1 MIRRPTRVPSQF
13 PPLSSRP
20 RSPSASPPSK
30 LARFLPKPYRDWRY
44 FSPLPRA
51 RAPFPPKAEISIS
64 REEPAVPRPPRIA
77 RENDE
82 RATRPRG
89 GAPWGEQENEDGGG
103 GGGEGGGHWGLGVLE
118 RRSWQRGL
126 RPVENH
132 RSLRLRLLH
141 QPPRPVCVSL
151 VQVRVS
157 PAVGF
162 LASRFGSSAAGSL
175 TLDLTRFL
183 VFTSSCFVCV
193 GNFGSKGGARS

>member
-1 MIRRPTRVPSQF
+1 MCVTFHPA
-13 PPLSSRP
+13 P
-20 RSPSASPPSK
+20 RE
-30 LARFLPKPYRDWRY
+30 
-44 FSPLPRA
+44 SPLPPESGNFELVKNRPCLA
-51 RAPFPPKAEISIS
+51 
-64 REEPAVPRPPRIA
+64 PPRIA

-82 RATRPRG
+82 RAGRPRG

-103 GGGEGGGHWGLGVLE
+103 GGGENGGHWGLGVLE

-126 RPVENH
+126 RSVENH

-162 LASRFGSSAAGSL
+162 LASRFPCQSFWVVVGGISDVRPHAL
-175 TLDLTRFL
+175 PRVHFL
-183 VFTSSCFVCV
+183 VFLCFV